1 MATAKTRGAGRTRSW
16 TFVLYPESAPADW
29 RDELDQKHIAWI
41 ESPLHDKDFDVDGV
55 IKKPHWHILL
65 LFDSVK
71 DFHQVE
77 EITKS
82 LNAPIP
88 QKAASAKALVRYMAH
103 LDNPDKYQYDKGL
116 IIGHGGADVADLLRP
131 SASDR
136 YVLIS
141 EMLDYVE
148 ECDVTE
154 FCDLMDFARRNRF
167 EDWFPL
173 LCDNSAY
180 VVSQHIKSK
189 RYKLDRQK

>member
-1 MATAKTRGAGRTRSW
+1 M
-16 TFVLYPESAPADW
+16 LYPESAPLNW
-29 RDELDQKHIAWI
+29 RDRLDEMHIAWI
-41 ESPLHDKDFDVDGV
+41 ESPLHDKDFDADGV
-55 IKKPHWHILL
+55 VKKSHWHILL
-65 LFDSVK
+65 IFDSVK
-71 DFHQVE
+71 DFKQVQ
-77 EITKS
+77 EITES

-103 LDNPDKYQYDKGL
+103 LDNPDKFQYDKGL

-148 ECDVTE
+148 EYSITE

-173 LCDNSAY
+173 LCDSSAY
-180 VVSQHIKSK
+180 IINQHIKSK